1 MQKIVIIQPVGL
13 TDTQLAELKTLGEV
27 IYHDTISKDAN
38 EWLERAKGADIIYT
52 NIFGFEEA
60 WRSLRDVFVTLPF
73 VGVGFLGPKILAEHN
88 VTVSRS
94 PGCNQVAVSEWIVGM
109 LLNYSRQLPEFVK
122 VTHFDRP
129 TPFYTHSLFGK
140 TVCIMGGAGYIGAR
154 TGKMLEAFG
163 MNVRYFKR
171 DDNMESSIKDADFV
185 VDCLSL
191 NSSTEAF
198 YDDGFFSKL
207 KDATVFVTVSSNKT
221 KDMDALL
228 KHLENGKLAHYI
240 TDNAQAML
248 FDTEEESYKALL
260 DNPKVTITPHI
271 AAYTDNTRET
281 AAKMCIENIKAHLAG
296 KPINVVG
303 GP

>member
-1 MQKIVIIQPVGL
+1 MKSIVITQPVGL
-13 TDTQLAELKTLGEV
+13 TDAQLAELKTLGDV
-27 IYHDTISKDAN
+27 TYHDTISKDAT
-38 EWLERAKGADIIYT
+38 EWLERVKGADIIYT

-60 WRSLRDVFVTLPF
+60 WRSLRDAFVTLPF
-73 VGVGFLGPKILAEHN
+73 VGVGFLDPKILAKHN

-109 LLNYSRQLPEFVK
+109 LLNYLRQLPEFVK
-122 VTHFDRP
+122 VTHFDQLP
-129 TPFYTHSLFGK
+129 PFYTQSLHGK

-163 MNVRYFKR
+163 MNVSYFKR
-171 DDNMESSIKDADFV
+171 GDDLASNVKDAGFI

-191 NSSTEAF
+191 NPSTERF
-198 YDDGFFSKL
+198 YDDRFFSML
-207 KDATVFVTVSSNKT
+207 KDGTVFVTVSSNKT

-248 FDTEEESYKALL
+248 FDTDDESYKALL

-281 AAKMCIENIKAHLAG
+281 AARMCMENIKAYLAD

-303 GP
+303 DK